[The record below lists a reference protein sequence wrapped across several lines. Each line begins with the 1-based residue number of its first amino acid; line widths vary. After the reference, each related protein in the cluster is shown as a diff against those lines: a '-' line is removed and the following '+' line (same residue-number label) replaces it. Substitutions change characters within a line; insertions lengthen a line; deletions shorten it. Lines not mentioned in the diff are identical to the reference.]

1 MSIDTLGY
9 VRSLESAGIDRRQAE
24 AHADA
29 MRDHVLPQIATKAD
43 ILELRHDLTW
53 RVLGIVVAANGFLFA
68 LLRFLT

>member
-1 MSIDTLGY
+1 MQLDTLAY
-9 VRSLESAGIDRRQAE
+9 VRTLQAAGIDRQQAE

-53 RVLGIVVAANGFLFA
+53 RMLGIVAAANAILFA
-68 LLRFLT
+68 LLRFV